1 MHRLSVLATLASAS
15 IRSELQY
22 RANAI
27 SSIVGGILFQ
37 ITGFVVVWIIADR
50 FGQIGGWGLPELT
63 FLYGM
68 RLTSHG
74 IFYACFS
81 QMFEL
86 DRVLITGEYDRYL
99 VRPMPP
105 LLQLFTRKLRINA
118 FGDLLGGTALVV
130 AASTAAPV
138 DWSPLAVAY
147 LVLAVIGGA
156 LVEGAVQITLG
167 SLGFRFL
174 QTLPLRATTNEIF
187 NLYGN
192 YPNTIFPA
200 ALRATLTFVLPIA
213 FVAFFPASVLMNRAG
228 ELSVPV
234 WLATIAP
241 LVGLT
246 LFLVAVRIWRWQ
258 SVHYQSAGN

>member
-1 MHRLSVLATLASAS
+1 MHRLSLLRTLASAS

-22 RANAI
+22 RANAV
-27 SSIVGGILFQ
+27 SSILGGLLFQ
-37 ITGFVVVWIIADR
+37 ITGFVVVWIIAAQ

-105 LLQLFTRKLRINA
+105 LIQLFTRKLRINA
-118 FGDLLGGTALVV
+118 FGDLIGGTALVI

-138 DWSPLAVAY
+138 DWSPLAVVY
-147 LVLAVIGGA
+147 LTLAMIGGA
-156 LVEGAVQITLG
+156 LVEGSVQVTLG

-174 QTLPLRATTNEIF
+174 QTYPMRATVNEIF

-192 YPNTIFPA
+192 YPNGIFPGP
-200 ALRATLTFVLPIA
+200 LRATLTFVLPIA
-213 FVAFFPASVLMNRAG
+213 FVAFFPASVLLNRTG
-228 ELSVPV
+228 ELSVPS
-234 WLATIAP
+234 WLAAIAP
-241 LVGLT
+241 LVGLV
-246 LFLVAVRIWRWQ
+246 LFVFAVRVWRWQ
-258 SVHYQSAGN
+258 SANYQSAGN